1 MSISVT
7 AETRIADLVAAD
19 PAALDRLAGFHPL
32 FSAMRDPQSRGAI
45 ADLPS
50 LGEAARAADLP
61 LEAILAIPAAR
72 SGWTK
77 PAAAGAV
84 AGIEFSYC
92 RSDCRI

>member
-19 PAALDRLAGFHPL
+19 PTALDRLAGFHPL

-61 LEAILAIPAAR
+61 LEAILAIAR
-72 SGWTK
+72 GEIRVDKTCSG
-77 PAAAGAV
+77 GC
-84 AGIEFSYC
+84 GC
-92 RSDCRI
+92 GH